1 MIFTF
6 NQLKFS
12 MLLCGEFGDREII
25 GFLVTVNERSMMCL
39 DVDESCNTHIGID
52 IDGLI

>member
-1 MIFTF
+1 
-6 NQLKFS
+6 
-12 MLLCGEFGDREII
+12 MLLCGEYGDREII
-25 GFLVTVNERSMMCL
+25 GFLVMVNERSMMCL